1 MEGRQDPHEKSEYSI
16 PAHIENWKPNKKR
29 NKTTLSDFID

>member
-1 MEGRQDPHEKSEYSI
+1 MEGRQDPHEKSEYSL
-16 PAHIENWKPNKKR
+16 PAHMENWKPKKR